1 MARRLVEFDRARSR
15 NYSDAKRSARS
26 RLRREHARAGDSP
39 LLKGGRSGTNTA
51 ADETPLPTTALNSQ
65 ARSSSGDIRNRTP
78 GPVACGA
85 LRLYVAG
92 PLFSEA
98 ERSWLDM
105 LAARL
110 RTEGFEC
117 FVPHEHFPELA
128 DVTVEEVYRI
138 DTEGL
143 RSANALVA
151 WLDGA
156 MVDDGTACEIG
167 MFAELVRSESERYRG
182 IVAIATDLRLERR
195 RRQGVV
201 GGGMNLFV
209 GGAIESCGKIVH
221 TVDEVVAAL
230 REL

>member
-1 MARRLVEFDRARSR
+1 M
-15 NYSDAKRSARS
+15 
-26 RLRREHARAGDSP
+26 
-39 LLKGGRSGTNTA
+39 
-51 ADETPLPTTALNSQ
+51 
-65 ARSSSGDIRNRTP
+65 
-78 GPVACGA
+78 
-85 LRLYVAG
+85 RLYIAG

-98 ERSWLDM
+98 ERSWLDL

-110 RTEGFEC
+110 RGEGFEC
-117 FVPHEHFPELA
+117 FVPHEHFAELA
-128 DVTVEEVYRI
+128 DVTVEDVYRV

-151 WLDGA
+151 WLDGS

-167 MFAELVRSESERYRG
+167 MFAELVRSGSERYQG

-195 RRQGVV
+195 RQQGVV

-221 TVDEVVAAL
+221 AVDEVVAAL

>member
-1 MARRLVEFDRARSR
+1 V
-15 NYSDAKRSARS
+15 
-26 RLRREHARAGDSP
+26 
-39 LLKGGRSGTNTA
+39 
-51 ADETPLPTTALNSQ
+51 
-65 ARSSSGDIRNRTP
+65 
-78 GPVACGA
+78 
-85 LRLYVAG
+85 RLYVAG

-117 FVPHEHFPELA
+117 FVPHEQFPELA

-143 RSANALVA
+143 RSADALVA

-156 MVDDGTACEIG
+156 TVDDGTACEIG
-167 MFAELVRSESERYRG
+167 MFAELARTESERYRG

-195 RRQGVV
+195 REQSVV

-209 GGAIESCGKIVH
+209 GGAIESCGTIVYA
-221 TVDEVVAAL
+221 VDEVVAAL
-230 REL
+230 RDL

>member
-1 MARRLVEFDRARSR
+1 M
-15 NYSDAKRSARS
+15 
-26 RLRREHARAGDSP
+26 
-39 LLKGGRSGTNTA
+39 
-51 ADETPLPTTALNSQ
+51 
-65 ARSSSGDIRNRTP
+65 
-78 GPVACGA
+78 
-85 LRLYVAG
+85 RLYVAG

-110 RTEGFEC
+110 RAEGFEC
-117 FVPHEHFPELA
+117 FVPHEQFAELA

-138 DTEGL
+138 DVEGL

-167 MFAELVRSESERYRG
+167 MFAELVRSDRERYRG

-195 RRQGVV
+195 REQGVV
-201 GGGMNLFV
+201 GDGMNLFV
-209 GGAIESCGKIVH
+209 SGAIESCGTTVH
-221 TVDEVVAAL
+221 AVDDVVAAL
-230 REL
+230 RKL